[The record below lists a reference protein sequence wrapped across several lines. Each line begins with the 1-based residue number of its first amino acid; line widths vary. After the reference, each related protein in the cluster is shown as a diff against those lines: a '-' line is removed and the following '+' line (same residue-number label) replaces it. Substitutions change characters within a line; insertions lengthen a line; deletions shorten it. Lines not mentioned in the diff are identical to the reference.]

1 MLHRFYGFVLPILF
15 LAAGCSRGVDEGGAP
30 VAAEAG
36 VHAEGEETPSEK
48 PTNRI
53 NVPENVRRNLGIR
66 FAKVESRRVAD
77 TLRMPGRFE
86 TQPLSRREYSTPL
99 PGRVELL
106 VNQYDSV
113 TTGQPLYELDSVEW
127 RRAQQEVAEAI
138 ARVESTSASVVMAM
152 ASSGQASRASLVSSG
167 RAEAGERHLVALRE
181 SVRVAEA
188 WAVELQKLGRAVGG
202 MSGEMVDARTRVA
215 DTRAALVAAEEEKA
229 DSERE
234 RLQLSTG
241 GDGAFATTATQGA
254 ALQAR
259 VSDHKAAHLR
269 LVLARAA
276 MRSVLQVSDEAL
288 DEPDADGLPM
298 WQTLVKVKVRATA
311 AGVVE
316 TLPVT
321 HGAHLEASAPVL
333 TTIDPE
339 AVRFRAVAYQS
350 DLGKL
355 RNGMVARIAP
365 PSGGSIAGA
374 ETIAATLVMGL
385 ETDAQKRSM
394 DVIVTPHS
402 PAPWARAGVTAYA
415 EAVLDETSDPEP
427 AVPVSAVVQDEL
439 DTIVF
444 RRDPENPDKVIRLEA
459 DIGVSDGEWIA
470 MQSGLAEGDEV
481 VVEGA
486 YTLKLVGT
494 GKVPQGAHVDAD
506 GTVHFGKH

>member
-1 MLHRFYGFVLPILF
+1 MLHRIYGFALPIL
-15 LAAGCSRGVDEGGAP
+15 LLVGGCSGDGPAVVTET
-30 VAAEAG
+30 E
-36 VHAEGEETPSEK
+36 VHAEGETQGEQA
-48 PTNRI
+48 TNRI
-53 NVPENVRRNLGIR
+53 DVPENVRRNLGIR

-86 TQPLSRREYSTPL
+86 AQPLARREYRTPL
-99 PGRVELL
+99 SGRVELI
-106 VNQYDSV
+106 VNQYDTV

-127 RRAQQEVAEAI
+127 RRAQQEMAEAI
-138 ARVESTSASVVMAM
+138 VRVELTSASVVMAM
-152 ASSGQASRASLVSSG
+152 ASSGQASRAHLVSSG
-167 RAEAGERHLVALRE
+167 RAEAGERHLAALQE

-188 WAVELQKLGRAVGG
+188 WAAELEKLGRAVGG
-202 MSGEMVDARTRVA
+202 MSGEMVDARRRVA
-215 DTRAALVAAEEEKA
+215 DARAALVEAEEEKA

-259 VSDHKAAHLR
+259 ISDHAAAHLR
-269 LVLARAA
+269 LALARAA
-276 MRSVLQVSDEAL
+276 MRSILQVSDDDL
-288 DEPDADGLPM
+288 DEPGADGSPM
-298 WQTLVKVKVRATA
+298 WQTLDKVRVHATA
-311 AGVVE
+311 SGVVE

-321 HGAHLEASAPVL
+321 HGAHVEAAAPVL

-355 RNGMVARIAP
+355 TNGMAARIAP
-365 PSGGSIAGA
+365 PSGGSISGAGA
-374 ETIAATLVMGL
+374 IPATLFLGL
-385 ETDAQKRSM
+385 ETDAQKRTM
-394 DVIVTPHS
+394 DVIVTPQS
-402 PAPWARAGVTAYA
+402 TATWARAGVTAFA

-427 AVPVSAVVQDEL
+427 AVPVSAVIQDEL
-439 DTIVF
+439 ETIVF
-444 RRDPENPDKVIRLEA
+444 RRDPDDPDKVIRLVA
-459 DIGVSDGEWIA
+459 DTGVSDGEWIA

-486 YTLKLVGT
+486 YTLKLAGT

-506 GTVHFGKH
+506 GIVHFGKH